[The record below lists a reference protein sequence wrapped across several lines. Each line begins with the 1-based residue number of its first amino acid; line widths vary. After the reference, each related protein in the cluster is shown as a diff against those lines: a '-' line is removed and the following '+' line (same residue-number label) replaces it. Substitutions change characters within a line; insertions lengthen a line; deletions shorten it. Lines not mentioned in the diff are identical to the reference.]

1 MYLAMKICHSMMLAS
16 TVSHITWEM
25 KDYKITI
32 NVTGT
37 DLSHLK
43 QLWQANPLDCWLND
57 KVINGYILLI
67 CNAAKQMKVS

>member
-16 TVSHITWEM
+16 TVSRITWEM

-43 QLWQANPLDCWLND
+43 QLWQANPHYCWLND
-57 KVINGYILLI
+57 KVINSYILLI